1 VSVGDINLNFDVTL
15 GAGSAVTVISVFGL
29 DAGTRKETTG
39 MVRILDIYDEPGNAF
54 SDANPKVEVRI
65 VQHVDADVSSHDE
78 N

>member
-1 VSVGDINLNFDVTL
+1 VT
-15 GAGSAVTVISVFGL
+15 GISGFGII
-29 DAGTRKETTG
+29 ATSRQETTG